1 MTKLF
6 SMTRLIGLLV
16 VFCLIPQSYGR
27 LKETWD
33 YERLTREATLIVIA
47 TPTEI
52 VPETDAN
59 GEVVALPNIG
69 SASGYGTVSPLMAK
83 GVDTK
88 FQVLTVLKGPATTK
102 GLVLHH
108 FKLPVTGQPMIN
120 GPGLVSFDPKEK
132 KRFLLFLHKD
142 EKDRWVA
149 VSGQTDPDDA
159 ILEISR
165 KYP

>member
-1 MTKLF
+1 
-6 SMTRLIGLLV
+6 MTRLIGLFLAFLLV
-16 VFCLIPQSYGR
+16 PQSHGR
-27 LKETWD
+27 LKEAWD
-33 YERLTREATLIVIA
+33 YERLTKEATLIVIA

-52 VPETDAN
+52 VPETVAN
-59 GEVVALPNIG
+59 REIAALPNIG
-69 SASGYGTVSPLMAK
+69 STSRDGKVSPLMGK

-88 FQVLTVLKGPATTK
+88 FQVLTVLKGPAITK

-108 FKLPVTGQPMIN
+108 FKLTVDEQPMIN
-120 GPGLVSFDPKEK
+120 GPGLVSFVPKDK
-132 KRFLLFLHKD
+132 KRFLMFLRKD

-159 ILEISR
+159 VFEISK